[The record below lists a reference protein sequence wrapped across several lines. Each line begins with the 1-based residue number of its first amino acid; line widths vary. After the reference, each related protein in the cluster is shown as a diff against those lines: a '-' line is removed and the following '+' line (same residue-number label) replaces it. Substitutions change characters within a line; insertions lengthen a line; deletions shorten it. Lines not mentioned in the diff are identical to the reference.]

1 MNKLDKDYH
10 TKMSYKEEFYTTVGR
25 FNVDE
30 LKNFFEKEGYTF
42 DTFSKEYKNFKSEEE
57 LYKKKLERLK
67 DEQPR

>member
-1 MNKLDKDYH
+1 
-10 TKMSYKEEFYTTVGR
+10 MSYKEEYYIKISK

-57 LYKKKLERLK
+57 LYKKKLGRINN
-67 DEQPR
+67 EQHR

>member
-1 MNKLDKDYH
+1 
-10 TKMSYKEEFYTTVGR
+10 MSYKEEFYTTVGR

-30 LKNFFEKEGYTF
+30 LKNFFEKEGYAF